1 MIIVPQD
8 KIDSA
13 IDQINDLELLP
24 LLYAVL
30 ERVKHNPSLYK
41 LRGELKNTI
50 HELEVETGL
59 DQS

>member
-13 IDQINDLELLP
+13 IDQINDIELLP

-30 ERVKHNPSLYK
+30 DRVKPNPSLHK
-41 LRGELKNTI
+41 LRGQLKTTI
-50 HELEVETGL
+50 HELEVQPDL